1 MNNYKLTYYAVDR
14 CFDVR
19 ERAELCRFIFAHA
32 GVKYEDERVNLSEW
46 KQIKH
51 NKSPTGYLPMLE
63 VDGNLLTGSAVIA
76 RFLAERFSLA
86 GSNDVE
92 NAEIAGIIDV
102 VRDFILK
109 LVPLFNRAED
119 QERKAQL
126 ITIEKEEIPKYW
138 GIIEGYYRKNSSANG
153 WIYGDTPTYAD
164 FSIYCSSEFAMKYIP
179 HLLQKLPGVTK
190 MRESVEALPRIAEW
204 LKTRPKEPP
213 LAL

>member
-1 MNNYKLTYYAVDR
+1 MSTYRLTYYAVDR

-19 ERAELCRFIFAHA
+19 ERAELSRFIFAQA
-32 GVKYEDERVNLSEW
+32 GVKYEDERVDLIEW
-46 KQIKH
+46 KKLKP

-102 VRDFILK
+102 LRDFMLN
-109 LVPLFNRAED
+109 LVPLFNED
-119 QERKAQL
+119 NEELKTQMIAK
-126 ITIEKEEIPKYW
+126 IEKEEVPKYW

-153 WIYGDTPTYAD
+153 WIYGDTPTYGD
-164 FSIYCSSEFAMKYIP
+164 FSIYCASEFVMRYVP
-179 HLLQKLPGVTK
+179 NLLQMLPGVTK
-190 MRESVEALPRIAEW
+190 MRASVEALPRIAEW
-204 LKTRPKEPP
+204 LKNRPKEE
-213 LAL
+213 LLIL